1 MTGSEEDSR
10 RLARFAG
17 QLASPRSSTDRE
29 FYTRRRRLVLP
40 TLAGKAGAP
49 SELAVPVATIYWIKG
64 EREVDIRVSGAEIRI
79 RISPSPSPG

>member
-40 TLAGKAGAP
+40 TLAGKAVAS
-49 SELAVPVATIYWIKG
+49 SELAAAAAPYLDKRGTGGGY
-64 EREVDIRVSGAEIRI
+64 SRI
-79 RISPSPSPG
+79 RS